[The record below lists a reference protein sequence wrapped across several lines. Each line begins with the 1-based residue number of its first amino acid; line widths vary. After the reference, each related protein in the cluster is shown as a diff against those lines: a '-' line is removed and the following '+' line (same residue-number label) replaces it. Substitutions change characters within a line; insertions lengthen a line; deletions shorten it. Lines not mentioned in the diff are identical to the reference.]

1 MKYDFNLLI
10 KRTRRKKTLSIIIRD
25 QKVILSAPKY
35 VSDQEINKILE
46 SKFAWIQ
53 KKLTIEKKDLKLYKK
68 YYTSGE
74 IFLYLGKEYY
84 LDIKKNTKS
93 DIYISHNKLI
103 IETTNFDD
111 NNFVKNEIRSWYMKK
126 AKERIELIHKHYEII
141 MNLKSNKLI
150 FGEYKSKWG
159 SCNIKKVISYDWRII
174 MSPITVINYIVV
186 HEISHILHPNHSK
199 YFWSLVEKYIKDY
212 KEPRKWLR
220 LNSKKLIL

>member
-1 MKYDFNLLI
+1 MKYDFDLLI
-10 KRTRRKKTLSIIIRD
+10 KRTHRKKTLSIIIRD

-53 KKLTIEKKDLKLYKK
+53 KKLTIEKEDFKLNKK

-111 NNFVKNEIRSWYMKK
+111 NNLVKNEIRSWYMKK

-186 HEISHILHPNHSK
+186 HEISHLLHPNHSK

>member
-1 MKYDFNLLI
+1 MKYDFDLLI

-25 QKVILSAPKY
+25 QKVILSAPKH

-46 SKFAWIQ
+46 SKLAWIQ
-53 KKLTIEKKDLKLYKK
+53 KKLTIEKEDFKLNKK

-111 NNFVKNEIRSWYMKK
+111 NNLVKNEIRSWYMKK

-186 HEISHILHPNHSK
+186 HEISHLLHPNHSK

>member
-1 MKYDFNLLI
+1 MKYDFDLLI

-35 VSDQEINKILE
+35 VSDQEIDKILE

-53 KKLTIEKKDLKLYKK
+53 KKLTIEKEDLKLNKK

-84 LDIKKNTKS
+84 LDIKKSTKS

-103 IETTNFDD
+103 IETTNFDN

-126 AKERIELIHKHYEII
+126 AMEKIKLIHKHYEII

-174 MSPITVINYIVV
+174 MSPITVINYVVV

>member
-1 MKYDFNLLI
+1 MKYDFDLLI

-25 QKVILSAPKY
+25 QKVILSAPKH

-53 KKLTIEKKDLKLYKK
+53 KKLTIEKEDFKLNKK

-111 NNFVKNEIRSWYMKK
+111 NNLVKNEIRSWYMKK

-186 HEISHILHPNHSK
+186 HEISHLLHPNHSK

>member
-1 MKYDFNLLI
+1 MKYDFDLLI

-25 QKVILSAPKY
+25 QKVILSTPKH

-46 SKFAWIQ
+46 SKLAWIQ
-53 KKLTIEKKDLKLYKK
+53 KKLTIEKEDFKLNKK

-126 AKERIELIHKHYEII
+126 AMERIELIHKHYEII

-220 LNSKKLIL
+220 QNSKKLIL

>member
-1 MKYDFNLLI
+1 MKYDFDLLI

-35 VSDQEINKILE
+35 VSDQEIDKILE

-53 KKLTIEKKDLKLYKK
+53 KKLTIEKKDLKLNKK

-93 DIYISHNKLI
+93 DIYISQNKLI

-212 KEPRKWLR
+212 KAQRKWLQ

>member
-1 MKYDFNLLI
+1 MKYDFDLLI

-25 QKVILSAPKY
+25 QKVILSTPKH

-46 SKFAWIQ
+46 SKLAWIQ
-53 KKLTIEKKDLKLYKK
+53 KKLTIEKEDFKLNKK

-111 NNFVKNEIRSWYMKK
+111 NNLVKNEIRSWYMKK

-186 HEISHILHPNHSK
+186 HEISHLLHPNHSK

>member
-1 MKYDFNLLI
+1 MKYDFDLLI

-35 VSDQEINKILE
+35 VSDQEIDKILE

-53 KKLTIEKKDLKLYKK
+53 KKLTIEKKDLKLNKK

-84 LDIKKNTKS
+84 LDIKKSTKS

-103 IETTNFDD
+103 IETTNFDN

-126 AKERIELIHKHYEII
+126 AMERIELIHKHYEII

-212 KEPRKWLR
+212 KAQRKWLQ

>member
-1 MKYDFNLLI
+1 MKYDFDLLI

-35 VSDQEINKILE
+35 VSDQEIDKILK

-53 KKLTIEKKDLKLYKK
+53 KKLTIEKKDLKLNKK

-84 LDIKKNTKS
+84 LDIKKSIKS
-93 DIYISHNKLI
+93 DIYLSHNKLI
-103 IETTNFDD
+103 IETTNFDN

-126 AKERIELIHKHYEII
+126 AMEKIKLIHKHYEII

-212 KEPRKWLR
+212 KAQRKWLQ

>member
-1 MKYDFNLLI
+1 MKYDFDLLI

-53 KKLTIEKKDLKLYKK
+53 KKLTIEKEDLKLNKK

-84 LDIKKNTKS
+84 LDIKKSTKS

-103 IETTNFDD
+103 IETTNFDN

-126 AKERIELIHKHYEII
+126 AMERIELIHKHYEII

-212 KEPRKWLR
+212 KAQRKWLQ

>member
-1 MKYDFNLLI
+1 MKYDFDLLI

-53 KKLTIEKKDLKLYKK
+53 KKLTIEKEDFKLNKK

-111 NNFVKNEIRSWYMKK
+111 NNLVKNEIRSWYMKK

-186 HEISHILHPNHSK
+186 HEISHLLHPNHSK